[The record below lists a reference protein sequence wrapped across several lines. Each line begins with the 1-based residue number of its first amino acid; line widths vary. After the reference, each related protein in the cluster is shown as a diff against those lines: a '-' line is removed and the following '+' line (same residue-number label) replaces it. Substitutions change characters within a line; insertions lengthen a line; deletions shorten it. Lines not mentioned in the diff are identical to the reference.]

1 MNDYIIMDGLSR
13 RFTDT
18 EIADIETLFGSDPAI
33 AILVDGT
40 NKDRRRA
47 DRRKK
52 TVAKHNHQK
61 AIVDS
66 VYPIKDSYV
75 KKNPK
80 KAIRDAKEYYIWDYY
95 SDEPIRKKVAK
106 KFDLRQ
112 AKIEVS
118 YEERRSQFFKAVDQ
132 WRHDDALRVLA
143 ERMIES
149 LDAQEDPDNRIIV
162 ESWLD
167 DGIIYIRSNC
177 DGWAEDVKPF
187 ILLEHGDTVTPAD
200 LVGLTESQA
209 KHLYE
214 MDQCGFHIDLI
225 DDEFI
230 F

>member
-1 MNDYIIMDGLSR
+1 MNDYIMNGLSR
-13 RFTDT
+13 HFTDT
-18 EIADIETLFGSDPAI
+18 EINDIISIFGNDPNI

-40 NKDRRRA
+40 AKDRRRA

-61 AIVDS
+61 AIVES

-80 KAIRDAKEYYIWDYY
+80 KAIRDAKEYYIWNYY

-106 KFDLRQ
+106 KFELRQ
-112 AKIEVS
+112 AKIEIS
-118 YEERRSQFFKAVDQ
+118 YEERRQQFFKAVDCWQ
-132 WRHDDALRVLA
+132 YDDSIRCLA
-143 ERMIES
+143 EHIVKS
-149 LDAQEDPDNRIIV
+149 IDAQEDPDNRIIV
-162 ESWLD
+162 DAWLD

-187 ILLEHGDTVTPAD
+187 ILLESGDTVRSED
-200 LVGLTESQA
+200 LIGLTESQA

-214 MDQCGFHIDLI
+214 MDQY
-225 DDEFI
+225 
-230 F
+230 

>member
-1 MNDYIIMDGLSR
+1 MNDYIMNGLSR
-13 RFTDT
+13 KLTDL
-18 EIADIETLFGSDPAI
+18 EINDIISIFGNDSDI

-40 NKDRRRA
+40 AKDRSRRA
-47 DRRKK
+47 IRRKA
-52 TVAKHNHQK
+52 TAHKHQRLD
-61 AIVDS
+61 ILVDINLDEES
-66 VYPIKDSYV
+66 PLR
-75 KKNPK
+75 KKN
-80 KAIRDAKEYYIWDYY
+80 
-95 SDEPIRKKVAK
+95 AK
-106 KFDLRQ
+106 KSMHNAHGCRYEDGRNLSRQILREAQ
-112 AKIEVS
+112 QEAE

-149 LDAQEDPDNRIIV
+149 IDAQEDPDNRIIV

-187 ILLEHGDTVTPAD
+187 ILLEPGDTVTPAD

-214 MDQCGFHIDLI
+214 MDQCGFNIDLI
-225 DDEFI
+225 DDEEFI

>member
-1 MNDYIIMDGLSR
+1 MNDYMNGLSR
-13 RFTDT
+13 HFTDL

-33 AILVDGT
+33 AIIVDGT
-40 NKDRRRA
+40 AKDRRRA

-61 AIVDS
+61 AIVES

-80 KAIRDAKEYYIWDYY
+80 KAIRDAKEYYIWNYY

-132 WRHDDALRVLA
+132 WEHDDSIRRLV
-143 ERMIES
+143 EHIVKS
-149 LDAQEDPDNRIIV
+149 IDDQEYPDNRIIV
-162 ESWLD
+162 EAWLD
-167 DGIIYIRSNC
+167 DGTIYIRSNC

-187 ILLEHGDTVTPAD
+187 ILLEPGDTVTPAD
-200 LVGLTESQA
+200 LVGLTEFEA

-225 DDEFI
+225 NDEELVF
-230 F
+230 